1 MSCQYSLLDETLI
14 RARCVG
20 ERTYQYYS
28 LPELF
33 AAMGQDKIRDFPAL
47 RPHQRHPWHAFLVQ
61 LAAIA
66 LHRAGE
72 REPFA
77 EAAQWRQALLA
88 LTPDDPDGAAW
99 CLVTPAEDPAFMQP
113 PVPGEAVDK
122 WKNHLLAPDE
132 LDMLVTSKNHDL
144 KAARMV
150 RSQPDEWVMAL
161 ISLQTQEGF
170 LGSGNYGISRMNGGF
185 ASRPALGV
193 VPLGHWGRRW
203 QRDVMAL
210 LDGRSDII
218 SNYGLADSGIA
229 LVWTVPWDGTKSLP
243 FASLDPFYIEICR
256 RVRLAIKDEM
266 LMAHTA
272 GSKVARIEAK
282 TLNGQTGDPWTP
294 INIGEAK
301 ALTLGGK
308 GFDYKL
314 AAELIYGAGT
324 YRQPIALA
332 LREDDGAEGI
342 SIIAQG
348 VTRGQGKTEGY
359 HERRVPISPKV
370 RMRLINHQTDQLA
383 SVAEKRV
390 KAIGSM
396 RSLLWS
402 ALATLFDN
410 GDAGGG
416 KNSDG
421 AKEKA
426 NRFVRPFELEEDR
439 RFFTELNAEIEASDP
454 EQAYLDWLLSMTE
467 RAESVLSQ
475 AFDAGP
481 RNGEQRYRARAAALS
496 RFWGTLRGQKSP
508 LPVLREHYHEQ
519 KQHKE
524 MANVSNDL

>member
-1 MSCQYSLLDETLI
+1 MNCQYSLLDEPLI

-20 ERTYQYYS
+20 ERTQRCYS

-33 AAMGQDKIRDFPAL
+33 VAMLQDQIQDFPAL

-61 LAAIA
+61 LSAIA
-66 LHRAGE
+66 LHRAGDSTL
-72 REPFA
+72 FA

-88 LTPDDPDGAAW
+88 LTPDDPDGYAW
-99 CLVTPAEDPAFMQP
+99 CLVSPPEHPAFMQP
-113 PVPGEAVDK
+113 PVPGEVVNK
-122 WKNHLLAPDE
+122 WNNHLLAPDE

-150 RSQPDEWVMAL
+150 RSQPDDWMMAL

-185 ASRPALGV
+185 ASRSALGA
-193 VPLGHWGRRW
+193 VPPGHWGRRW
-203 QRDVMAL
+203 QRDVMTL
-210 LDGRSDII
+210 LNSRNEII
-218 SNYGLADSGIA
+218 SSYSLDDTGIA
-229 LVWTVPWDGTKSLP
+229 LVWTAPWDGTKSLP
-243 FASLDPFYIEICR
+243 FASLDPFYVEICR
-256 RVRLAIKDEM
+256 RVRLDMQGEM
-266 LMAHTA
+266 LMAHTT

-314 AAELIYGAGT
+314 AAELIYGAGN
-324 YRQPIALA
+324 YRHPIALA

-370 RMRLINHQTDQLA
+370 RKMLIRHQTDQLA
-383 SVAEKRV
+383 SVAGKRV
-390 KAIGSM
+390 KDIGSM

-410 GDAGGG
+410 GNVGDRS
-416 KNSDG
+416 SDG

-426 NRFVRPFELEEDR
+426 NRFVRPFELGEDR
-439 RFFTELNAEIEASDP
+439 RFFTELNTEIEASDP
-454 EQAYLDWLLSMTE
+454 EQAYLDWLLSMAE
-467 RAESVLSQ
+467 RAESILTQ

-496 RFWGTLRGQKSP
+496 RFWGTLRSEKSP
-508 LPVLREHYHEQ
+508 LPALRDYYHEQ
-519 KQHKE
+519 QQHKE
-524 MANVSNDL
+524 MANVSNKP